1 MAKLPNI
8 RCEDL
13 EVMEEKTKRR
23 IFLMNEQVKPVV
35 STMEA
40 LLPDQT
46 QPVVSV
52 KKLLEAGV
60 HFGHQT
66 KRWNP
71 KMKKYI
77 YSARNGIYIVD
88 LAKAAS
94 KIDEAYKVLKDLIAN
109 NGKLLFVGTKK
120 TVQDIVKE
128 EALRSGSFYATARW
142 LGGTLTNFKTIQ
154 KRIKYLKDIEKMEQ
168 DGTFELLPKKEVLK
182 LRKEAEKLERL
193 LGGIKEMRRL
203 PSAIFVIDPKVE
215 LNAVREAR
223 KLKIPIFGIVDTNS
237 DPDLV
242 DYVIPGNDDAFK
254 SVKLILSLFA
264 DAVVEG
270 KGGQTLVAH
279 TKDEGEEATMND
291 VIKDADRAEAARRQ
305 ARQAAQEARR
315 ADFAAREARG
325 ESRYGGRR
333 DDRGGNRGGD
343 RNRSGGG
350 GGDRN
355 RGGYENRKPAT
366 PIQPVRAVEQAP
378 VVAPKPEVTPQVAS
392 PKPEVTPQVAS
403 PKPALKVETP
413 VAKPAVKVEVAAK
426 PTPKPET
433 IAVKPVV
440 KVEPKNELLPEVPV
454 EKVVRTRKP
463 KVAAVNADGTPVEKK
478 PRKVKAKVEA
488 KVGE

>member
-1 MAKLPNI
+1 
-8 RCEDL
+8 
-13 EVMEEKTKRR
+13 
-23 IFLMNEQVKPVV
+23 MNEQVKPVV
-35 STMEA
+35 SEMEA

-88 LAKAAS
+88 LAKAAV
-94 KIDEAYKVLKDLIAN
+94 KIDEAYKVLKDIIAN
-109 NGKLLFVGTKK
+109 NGKMLFVGTKK

-128 EALRSGSFYATARW
+128 EALRSGSFYATTRW

-168 DGTFELLPKKEVLK
+168 DGTFELLPKKEVVK
-182 LRKEAEKLERL
+182 LRKEAEKLEKV

-203 PSAIFVIDPKVE
+203 PNAIFVIDPKVE
-215 LNAVREAR
+215 LNAVKEAR
-223 KLKIPIFGIVDTNS
+223 KLRIPIFGIVDTNS

-264 DAVVEG
+264 DAIVEG
-270 KGGQTLVAH
+270 KGGQTIVAH
-279 TKDEGEEATMND
+279 TKDEGEEATMTD

-315 ADFAAREARG
+315 AEFEAREARG
-325 ESRYGGRR
+325 ESRYGRR
-333 DDRGGNRGGD
+333 DDRGGNRGGND
-343 RNRSGGG
+343 RNRGGN
-350 GGDRN
+350 DRN
-355 RGGYENRKPAT
+355 RGGYDNRKPAT
-366 PIQPVRAVEQAP
+366 PVGAVKAVEANTNAP
-378 VVAPKPEVTPQVAS
+378 APSAAPA
-392 PKPEVTPQVAS
+392 A
-403 PKPALKVETP
+403 KPAVSTSAP
-413 VAKPAVKVEVAAK
+413 VAKPAAAVAPKPAPTPAAK
-426 PTPKPET
+426 PAPVATPKPV
-433 IAVKPVV
+433 AP
-440 KVEPKNELLPEVPV
+440 KVEPKNELLPEVPTQAV
-454 EKVVRTRKP
+454 EKPKRVRKVKEVVE
-463 KVAAVNADGTPVEKK
+463 GETPVEKK
-478 PRKVKAKVEA
+478 PRKTKAKAEE

>member
-1 MAKLPNI
+1 
-8 RCEDL
+8 
-13 EVMEEKTKRR
+13 
-23 IFLMNEQVKPVV
+23 MNEQVKPVV
-35 STMEA
+35 TEMEA

-94 KIDEAYKVLKDLIAN
+94 KIDEAYKVLKDIIAN

-203 PSAIFVIDPKVE
+203 PNAIFVIDPKVE
-215 LNAVREAR
+215 LNAVKEAR

-279 TKDEGEEATMND
+279 TKDEGEEATMTD

-333 DDRGGNRGGD
+333 DDRGGDRGGNRGGD

-366 PIQPVRAVEQAP
+366 PIQPVRAVEQAA
-378 VVAPKPEVTPQVAS
+378 VVAPIPVTPQA
-392 PKPEVTPQVAS
+392 A
-403 PKPALKVETP
+403 AAP
-413 VAKPAVKVEVAAK
+413 VAKPAVKVETSTLKPTAKVEAPVAK
-426 PTPKPET
+426 P
-433 IAVKPVV
+433 AVKVEAPV
-440 KVEPKNELLPEVPV
+440 KAEPKNELLPEVPV
-454 EKVVRTRKP
+454 EKVVRARKP

-478 PRKVKAKVEA
+478 PRKTKAKVEE

>member
-1 MAKLPNI
+1 
-8 RCEDL
+8 
-13 EVMEEKTKRR
+13 
-23 IFLMNEQVKPVV
+23 MNEQVKPVV

-333 DDRGGNRGGD
+333 DDRGGDRGGNRGGD

-378 VVAPKPEVTPQVAS
+378 VVAPKPGFTPQVAS
-392 PKPEVTPQVAS
+392 PKPGVTPQIAS
-403 PKPALKVETP
+403 PKPAMKVETP
-413 VAKPAVKVEVAAK
+413 VTKPAVKVEVAVK

-433 IAVKPVV
+433 MAVKPAV

-463 KVAAVNADGTPVEKK
+463 KVAEVNADGTPVEKK
-478 PRKVKAKVEA
+478 PRKTKTKVEE

>member
-1 MAKLPNI
+1 
-8 RCEDL
+8 
-13 EVMEEKTKRR
+13 
-23 IFLMNEQVKPVV
+23 MNEQVKPVV
-35 STMEA
+35 SEMEA

-88 LAKAAS
+88 LAKAAI
-94 KIDEAYKVLKDLIAN
+94 KIDEGYKVLKDIIAN

-203 PSAIFVIDPKVE
+203 PNAIFVIDPKVE

-279 TKDEGEEATMND
+279 TKDEGEEATMTD

-305 ARQAAQEARR
+305 ARQVAQEARR
-315 ADFAAREARG
+315 AEFAAREARG

-333 DDRGGNRGGD
+333 DDRGGNRSGGD

-366 PIQPVRAVEQAP
+366 PIQPVKAVEQAA
-378 VVAPKPEVTPQVAS
+378 VVAPKATTTPQAAT
-392 PKPEVTPQVAS
+392 TPAV
-403 PKPALKVETP
+403 KPAVKVETP
-413 VAKPAVKVEVAAK
+413 VAKPAVKVE
-426 PTPKPET
+426 
-433 IAVKPVV
+433 KPVV
-440 KVEPKNELLPEVPV
+440 KDEPKNELLPEVPV
-454 EKVVRTRKP
+454 EKVVRARKP

-478 PRKVKAKVEA
+478 PRKTKAKAEE

>member
-1 MAKLPNI
+1 
-8 RCEDL
+8 
-13 EVMEEKTKRR
+13 
-23 IFLMNEQVKPVV
+23 MNEQVKPVV
-35 STMEA
+35 SEMEA

-88 LAKAAS
+88 LAKAAI
-94 KIDEAYKVLKDLIAN
+94 KIDEGYKVLKDIIAN

-203 PSAIFVIDPKVE
+203 PNAIFVIDPKVE

-279 TKDEGEEATMND
+279 TKDEGEEATMTD

-305 ARQAAQEARR
+305 ARQVAQEARR
-315 ADFAAREARG
+315 AEFAAREARG

-333 DDRGGNRGGD
+333 DDRGGNRSGGD

-366 PIQPVRAVEQAP
+366 PIQPVKAVEQAA
-378 VVAPKPEVTPQVAS
+378 VVVPKATTTPQAAT
-392 PKPEVTPQVAS
+392 TPAV
-403 PKPALKVETP
+403 KPAVKVETP
-413 VAKPAVKVEVAAK
+413 VAKPAVKVE
-426 PTPKPET
+426 
-433 IAVKPVV
+433 KPVV
-440 KVEPKNELLPEVPV
+440 KDEPKNELLPEVPV
-454 EKVVRTRKP
+454 EKVVRARKP

-478 PRKVKAKVEA
+478 PRKTKAKAEE

>member
-1 MAKLPNI
+1 
-8 RCEDL
+8 
-13 EVMEEKTKRR
+13 
-23 IFLMNEQVKPVV
+23 MNEQVKPVV
-35 STMEA
+35 SEMEA

-88 LAKAAS
+88 LAKAAI
-94 KIDEAYKVLKDLIAN
+94 KIDEGYKVLKDIIAN

-203 PSAIFVIDPKVE
+203 PNAIFVIDPKVE

-279 TKDEGEEATMND
+279 TKDEGEEATMTD

-305 ARQAAQEARR
+305 ARQVAQEARR
-315 ADFAAREARG
+315 AEFAAREARG

-333 DDRGGNRGGD
+333 DDRGGNRSGGD

-366 PIQPVRAVEQAP
+366 PIQPVKAVEQAA
-378 VVAPKPEVTPQVAS
+378 VVAPKATTTPQAAT
-392 PKPEVTPQVAS
+392 TPAV
-403 PKPALKVETP
+403 KPAVKVETP
-413 VAKPAVKVEVAAK
+413 VAKPAVKVETPVAK
-426 PTPKPET
+426 P
-433 IAVKPVV
+433 AVKVEKPVV
-440 KVEPKNELLPEVPV
+440 KDEPKNELLPEVPV
-454 EKVVRTRKP
+454 EKVVRARKP

-478 PRKVKAKVEA
+478 PRKTKAKAEE

>member
-1 MAKLPNI
+1 
-8 RCEDL
+8 
-13 EVMEEKTKRR
+13 
-23 IFLMNEQVKPVV
+23 MNEQVKPVV
-35 STMEA
+35 TEMEA

-279 TKDEGEEATMND
+279 TKDEGEEATMTD

-333 DDRGGNRGGD
+333 DDRGGDRGGNRGGD

-378 VVAPKPEVTPQVAS
+378 VVAQKPTLAPQVTTAPVAKPTATPQVTIA
-392 PKPEVTPQVAS
+392 PVVKPTV
-403 PKPALKVETP
+403 KVEAP
-413 VAKPAVKVEVAAK
+413 VAKPAVKVEPSVAK
-426 PTPKPET
+426 PVVKTEP
-433 IAVKPVV
+433 AAAKPVV

-454 EKVVRTRKP
+454 EKVVRARKP

-478 PRKVKAKVEA
+478 PRKTKAKAEE